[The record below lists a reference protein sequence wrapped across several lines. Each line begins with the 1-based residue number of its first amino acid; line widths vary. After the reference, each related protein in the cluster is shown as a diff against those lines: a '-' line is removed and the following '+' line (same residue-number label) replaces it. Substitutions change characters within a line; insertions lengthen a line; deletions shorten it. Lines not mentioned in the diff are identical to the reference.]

1 MFVKGLITFA
11 AGLVGFLSPC
21 VLPLLPGYVGF
32 MTGASAGEKVPV
44 RKALPG
50 TLAFVGGLTVVF
62 VSLGATASVLSEFLR
77 DHKRG
82 IELIGGAFIV
92 VLGLLMVFGDR
103 FAFFLRERRFQMR
116 PKAGVVP
123 TFLLGAAFA
132 FGWTPCIGPTL
143 GAALNL
149 AATSDGLASG
159 IGLLYSEKRMQ
170 TSAKPAGFFGA
181 MLVGIAFAFGWTPCI
196 GPILAAILAV
206 AATQESVG
214 EGVKLLAVYS
224 AGLGVP
230 FVATS
235 LAINKFFAA
244 SARIRKHYH
253 TIEVV
258 SGVLLVVVGVL
269 IFTNRFTIIAQ
280 LLTPYLPTY

>member
-1 MFVKGLITFA
+1 MSLAFVLGFSLVFIGL
-11 AGLVGFLSPC
+11 
-21 VLPLLPGYVGF
+21 
-32 MTGASAGEKVPV
+32 GASATAV
-44 RKALPG
+44 G
-50 TLAFVGGLTVVF
+50 TLLMEHL
-62 VSLGATASVLSEFLR
+62 SL
-77 DHKRG
+77 
-82 IELIGGAFIV
+82 
-92 VLGLLMVFGDR
+92 LG
-103 FAFFLRERRFQMR
+103 
-116 PKAGVVP
+116 KIAGVVII
-123 TFLLGAAFA
+123 L
-132 FGWTPCIGPTL
+132 FGLHMMGVL
-143 GAALNL
+143 K
-149 AATSDGLASG
+149 

-230 FVATS
+230 FIATS

-253 TIEVV
+253 AIEVT

-269 IFTNRFTIIAQ
+269 IFTNRFTVIAQ
-280 LLTPYLPTY
+280 LLTPYLPTF

>member
-1 MFVKGLITFA
+1 MENVTLLA
-11 AGLVGFLSPC
+11 AFIAGVLSFISPC
-21 VLPLLPGYVGF
+21 VLPLIPGYLSFVSGVTLDEMRGTGTGVAAPAGVRRRAVTMSLAFVLGF
-32 MTGASAGEKVPV
+32 SLVFISLGASAT
-44 RKALPG
+44 A
-50 TLAFVGGLTVVF
+50 
-62 VSLGATASVLSEFLR
+62 LGA
-77 DHKRG
+77 
-82 IELIGGAFIV
+82 
-92 VLGLLMVFGDR
+92 LLMEHLSLLG
-103 FAFFLRERRFQMR
+103 
-116 PKAGVVP
+116 KIAGVVII
-123 TFLLGAAFA
+123 L
-132 FGWTPCIGPTL
+132 FGLHMMGVLKIGM
-143 GAALNL
+143 
-149 AATSDGLASG
+149 
-159 IGLLYSEKRMQ
+159 LYNEKRMQ

-206 AATQESVG
+206 AATQDSVG

-235 LAINKFFAA
+235 LAINKFLAA

>member
-1 MFVKGLITFA
+1 MENVTLLA
-11 AGLVGFLSPC
+11 AFLAGVLSFISPC
-21 VLPLLPGYVGF
+21 VLPLIPGYLSFVSGVTLDEMRGTSDGGAAAIDARRRAVVMSVAFVLGF
-32 MTGASAGEKVPV
+32 SLVFIALGASAT
-44 RKALPG
+44 A
-50 TLAFVGGLTVVF
+50 VG
-62 VSLGATASVLSEFLR
+62 S
-77 DHKRG
+77 
-82 IELIGGAFIV
+82 
-92 VLGLLMVFGDR
+92 LLMEHLSLLG
-103 FAFFLRERRFQMR
+103 
-116 PKAGVVP
+116 KIAGVVII
-123 TFLLGAAFA
+123 L
-132 FGWTPCIGPTL
+132 FGLHMMGVLRIGW
-143 GAALNL
+143 
-149 AATSDGLASG
+149 
-159 IGLLYSEKRMQ
+159 LYNEKRMQ
-170 TSAKPAGFFGA
+170 TSGKPAGFFGA

-230 FVATS
+230 FIATS

-258 SGVLLVVVGVL
+258 SGVLLVMVGVL

-280 LLTPYLPTY
+280 YLTPYLPTY